1 MINHSERVS
10 EVMKLQHEVLEF
22 MSLNLTAKCRNYTSY
37 LDVSVDVIIDFG
49 VCSGIIPC
57 RSMWDVDGR
66 RLAAVLMFEAE

>member
-10 EVMKLQHEVLEF
+10 EVMKWQHEVLEL

-37 LDVSVDVIIDFG
+37 LDVSVHGIRDLGD
-49 VCSGIIPC
+49 CSGIIPC

-66 RLAAVLMFEAE
+66 RLAAVLIFEAE